1 MFEVIFKLNY
11 FFKENKWRY
20 IISMTAML
28 IGNIFGVIFPYIIGQ
43 FVDSLVEGYMNWSLL
58 ANYSIIFV
66 VLIFGTYALDF
77 VWGIGLFNG
86 ANKLQVQMRSKLMRH
101 FLRMRAPYFEK
112 FRTGDLMARA
122 TQDIR
127 AIADI
132 VGYGMMVLFSASVLS
147 LTLFFMM
154 GFTVSWKLTFAAVI
168 PLLPMIYFITITGQ
182 KIDERYLDSQKTF
195 SSMNDDVL
203 EMVDG
208 TRVIRAYVKEQAF
221 INKFDHQTSELLDK
235 NNLVAKTAAVF
246 GPIVKA
252 FEGISMVISLS
263 YGAILVSQGV
273 LSVGDIVSFQMY
285 LGMMIWPIISMS
297 ELVLVLRT
305 GSASMKRVEE
315 VLNASDDLTFD
326 GTADAPV
333 VDDIIFDDFSFNYGG
348 SEMVNLDH
356 IQLTIP
362 KGKTLGIVG
371 RTGSGKTTL
380 IRQLLNQFPRGTGN
394 FSMGERP
401 YAEYQDES
409 LRHLIGYVPQD
420 HILFSRS
427 VRENIA
433 FGKEGATEEEIMNSI
448 RLASFDKDLQN
459 MEHGLDTLVGEK
471 GVSISGGQKQRISI
485 ARALIKDPQILILD
499 DSLSA
504 VDAKTEQNIINNI
517 QTVREGKTTI
527 ISTHRL
533 SAVKAADEIIVMDKG
548 QIVERGTHDELIA
561 GQGWYYDQF
570 SKQDINQHE
579 ESEGE

>member
-1 MFEVIFKLNY
+1 
-11 FFKENKWRY
+11 
-20 IISMTAML
+20 MTAML

-561 GQGWYYDQF
+561 SQGWYYDQF